1 VRRGRWTASQ
11 LTPSGHLTRSSLTYE
26 GRRGLGSF
34 PVLFAKAFDTY
45 GLLDAIRR
53 VRAKPFQ
60 SYGIAIAAVV
70 IATLLRY
77 PLMGSLSGSG
87 PFTTYSLAVIVTALA
102 CGFWPSVLAL
112 LISLVTG
119 WFLFLPPPFSFT
131 LTQSSAWTLALFAV
145 VSAINAALISGTI
158 GLALRHAERQQFLVR
173 ELHHRS
179 QNLFAVIQT
188 IVSRTLTQE
197 QSISEAKNVL
207 NGRLAALAHA
217 HGLLA
222 NAAWTGAPLKE
233 IVAQELSHFSNQVSI
248 TACDI
253 LIDTPAAQNFA
264 LIVHELTTNAVKYG
278 ALSNSE
284 GRVEVDCGTEGVN
297 GEGRFRFT
305 WREFGGPPV
314 SEPTRTGFGSSI
326 LLNVAKQFAP
336 KVQVKYAPEGLVY
349 EIHAPLSLIKASQA
363 PTVSEVGAPRSSNRI

>member
-1 VRRGRWTASQ
+1 
-11 LTPSGHLTRSSLTYE
+11 
-26 GRRGLGSF
+26 LGSF
-34 PVLFAKAFDTY
+34 PVLFAKAFDKY

-77 PLMGSLSGSG
+77 PLMEGLSGSG

-102 CGFWPSVLAL
+102 CGFWPSALAL
-112 LISLVTG
+112 LLSVVTG
-119 WFLFLPPPFSFT
+119 WYLFLPPSFSFT
-131 LTQSSAWTLALFAV
+131 LTQSSAWTLALFTV
-145 VSAINAALISGTI
+145 VGAINAVLISGTI

-173 ELHHRS
+173 ELRHRS

-188 IVSRTLTQE
+188 IISRTLTQG
-197 QSISEAKNVL
+197 QSISEAKDAL

-222 NAAWTGAPLKE
+222 SAAWTGAPLKE

-253 LIDTPAAQNFA
+253 IVDTPAALNFA

-278 ALSNSE
+278 ALSKSE

-297 GEGRFRFT
+297 GDARFRFT

-326 LLNVAKQFAP
+326 LFNVAKQFAP
-336 KVQVKYAPEGLVY
+336 NVQVKYAREGLVY
-349 EIHAPLSLIKASQA
+349 EIRAPLSLIKASQV
-363 PTVSEVGAPRSSNRI
+363 PTVSKVEAATASSQC